1 MTSNVQLVEA
11 LGGGWTVDQLPS
23 ERQVATK

>member
-11 LGGGWTVDQLPS
+11 LGGGWNVNQLPS
-23 ERQVATK
+23 ERDVAAK